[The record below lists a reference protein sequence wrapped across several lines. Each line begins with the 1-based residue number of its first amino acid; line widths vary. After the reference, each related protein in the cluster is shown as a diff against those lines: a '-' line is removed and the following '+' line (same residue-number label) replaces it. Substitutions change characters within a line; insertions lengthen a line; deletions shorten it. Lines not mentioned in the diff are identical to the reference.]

1 MMKPS
6 WPGRIR
12 WRITALALLAAVLAV
27 ASGCRGEDAAPDD
40 AVRPEFVA
48 AASEPEA
55 YSRSDKPV
63 SLRIG
68 FKIPDSHL
76 MAGDSNDNN
85 PVTRYLESITNIRI
99 SHYWE
104 AKGEEAYAQRV
115 RMAVDSRDMPDAMV
129 VDREQLE
136 RLVTGG
142 MVEDLTE
149 VFSRYGSSLVKDMY
163 RSTGDG
169 VLAEASR
176 GGRLYGLPNVALQA
190 DSATLLWVRQDWLNR
205 LNLSPPETL
214 ADIERIARAFVE
226 RDPDGNGKR
235 DTVGISGY
243 RNIVYGQK
251 PRISGFDS
259 VFNAFGA
266 YPGNWVRDSGGEI
279 IYGSVA
285 PEAKEALALLADWY
299 KRGLID
305 PDFPLYQ
312 ETQEPIVASKAGIF
326 FGPWW
331 MPFFPLSDAVRI
343 NVNAEWRA
351 YAAPLDAHGRFII
364 HSAPS
369 TDRFLVVRKGYEHPE
384 AVVKL
389 VNAFTRLERRQDPN
403 EAAKTLDDFSAKT
416 GIQPRAYYPFDL
428 LIDYADAIETH
439 YADLQQAL
447 HGKIDPGKLE
457 PEARL
462 LYDRWILESALPKKD
477 LEGWKAVNAYKYGV
491 GVLASTP
498 GVRVKSAFYGITP
511 SMPGKWSELQR
522 MENEAFLKM
531 IVGDSPLEEFE
542 RFAKEWEL
550 AGGAQITE
558 EVRQAVAVDTE
569 GKLR

>member
-1 MMKPS
+1 MMNKF
-6 WPGRIR
+6 WRGRIK
-12 WRITALALLAAVLAV
+12 WRLAAVALLAAALAL
-27 ASGCRGEDAAPDD
+27 AAGCREEEASLD
-40 AVRPEFVA
+40 AVQPPESSA

-55 YSRSDKPV
+55 YSRSAKPV
-63 SLRIG
+63 GIRIG

-104 AKGEEAYAQRV
+104 AKGEEAYSQRV
-115 RMAVDSRDMPDAMV
+115 RMAVDSRDLPDAMV

-136 RLVTGG
+136 RLINGG

-149 VFSRYGSSLVKDMY
+149 VFNRYGSSLVKNMY
-163 RSTGDG
+163 RSTGNQ
-169 VLAEASR
+169 VLEDASR

-190 DSATLLWVRQDWLNR
+190 DSATLLWVREDWLGR

-214 ADIERIARAFVE
+214 DDIERIARAFVE

-251 PRISGFDS
+251 PHINGFDS

-266 YPGNWVRDSGGEI
+266 YPGNWVRDSRGEI

-285 PEAKEALALLADWY
+285 PEAKQALARLADWY

-331 MPFFPLSDAVRI
+331 MPYFPLSDAVRTNI
-343 NVNAEWRA
+343 NAEWRA
-351 YAAPLDAHGRFII
+351 YAAPLDAEGRFII
-364 HSAPS
+364 HSAPA

-439 YADLQQAL
+439 YADLLQAL

-462 LYDRWILESALPKKD
+462 LYDKWNLESAQPKKD

-498 GVRVKSAFYGITP
+498 SVRVRSVFYGVTA

-522 MENEAFLKM
+522 MENEAFLKI
-531 IVGDSPLEEFE
+531 IVGDSSLEEFD
-542 RFAKEWEL
+542 RFVKEWEIS
-550 AGGAQITE
+550 GGAQITE
-558 EVRQAVAVDTE
+558 EVQQAVPVDMV

>member
-6 WPGRIR
+6 WPGRIK
-12 WRITALALLAAVLAV
+12 WRIAAVAVLA
-27 ASGCRGEDAAPDD
+27 AAMAAGSGYRGEDAAPVD
-40 AVRPEFVA
+40 AVQPEFA
-48 AASEPEA
+48 AAAAEPEA
-55 YSRSDKPV
+55 YGRSSKPV

-76 MAGDSNDNN
+76 MPGDSNDNN
-85 PVTRYLESITNIRI
+85 PVTRYLESITNIHI

-104 AKGEEAYAQRV
+104 AKGEEAYSRRV
-115 RMAVDSRDMPDAMV
+115 RMAVDSKDLPDAMV

-214 ADIERIARAFVE
+214 DDIERIARAFVE

-251 PRISGFDS
+251 PRINGFDS

-266 YPGNWVRDSGGEI
+266 YPGNWVRDSSGEI
-279 IYGSVA
+279 IYGSVT

-312 ETQEPIVASKAGIF
+312 ETQEPIVASKTGIF

-351 YAAPLDAHGRFII
+351 YAAPLDVQGRFII
-364 HSAPS
+364 HSAPA

-428 LIDYADAIETH
+428 LIDYADSIETH

-447 HGKIDPGKLE
+447 HGKIDPGKLK

-498 GVRVKSAFYGITP
+498 GVRVKSDFYGITP

-531 IVGDSPLEEFE
+531 IVGDSPLEEFG
-542 RFAKEWEL
+542 RFVKEWER

>member
-1 MMKPS
+1 MMKLS
-6 WPGRIR
+6 WTGRIK
-12 WRITALALLAAVLAV
+12 WRIAVLALLAAALAA
-27 ASGCRGEDAAPDD
+27 ASGCRGEDAAPSG
-40 AVRPEFVA
+40 AVRPEFSA
-48 AASEPEA
+48 AASEQEGDV
-55 YSRSDKPV
+55 RSAKPV

-85 PVTRYLESITNIRI
+85 PVTRYLESMTNIRI
-99 SHYWE
+99 SHDWE
-104 AKGEEAYAQRV
+104 AKGEEAYSQRV
-115 RMAVDSRDMPDAMV
+115 RMAVDSRDLPDAMV

-136 RLVTGG
+136 RLIAGG
-142 MVEDLTE
+142 MIEDLTE
-149 VFSRYGSSLVKDMY
+149 VFSRYGSPLVKDMY
-163 RSTGDG
+163 RSTGDQ

-190 DSATLLWVRQDWLNR
+190 DSATLLWVREDWLSR
-205 LNLSPPETL
+205 LGLSPPETL
-214 ADIERIARAFVE
+214 EDIERIARAFVE

-251 PRISGFDS
+251 PRINGFDS

-312 ETQEPIVASKAGIF
+312 ETQEPIVASKTGIF

-331 MPFFPLSDAVRI
+331 MPYFPLSDAIRI

-351 YAAPLDAHGRFII
+351 YAAPLNAQGRFII
-364 HSAPS
+364 HSAPA
-369 TDRFLVVRKGYEHPE
+369 TDRFLVVRRGYEHPE

-403 EAAKTLDDFSAKT
+403 EGAKALDDFSAKT

-447 HGKIDPGKLE
+447 HGKIDPATLK

-462 LYDRWILESALPKKD
+462 LYDKWNAESAQPKKD

-498 GVRVKSAFYGITP
+498 GVRVSSVFYGVTP
-511 SMPGKWSELQR
+511 SMSGKWGELQR
-522 MENEAFLKM
+522 MENEVFLKI
-531 IVGDSPLEEFE
+531 IVGDSSLEEFDA
-542 RFAKEWEL
+542 FVKEWEQ

-558 EVRQAVAVDTE
+558 EVRQAAAVDT
-569 GKLR
+569 GVDLR